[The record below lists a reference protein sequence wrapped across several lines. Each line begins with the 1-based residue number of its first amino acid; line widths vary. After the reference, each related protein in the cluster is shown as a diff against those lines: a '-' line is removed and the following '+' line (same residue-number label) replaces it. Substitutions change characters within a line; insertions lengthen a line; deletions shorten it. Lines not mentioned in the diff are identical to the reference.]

1 MQKAYLILENGK
13 RYEGTSF
20 GQTGTSVG
28 ELVFTTGM
36 TGCAE
41 SLTDPSYYGQLVIFT
56 FPQFGNYGIADAD
69 MESSGIHVRGA
80 VVREFCDTPSNFR
93 CDESVNDFLKRH
105 NIVGIAGV
113 DTRELTQMI
122 RERGVINAVI
132 TTEEP
137 DFPVESLHS
146 FRITDS
152 VANTSTKE
160 IVTLLPEDGNVKHT
174 VALMDYGAKKSIADN
189 LVKRGCKVVIFPH
202 DTPAEKILEIN
213 PDGIMLSNGPGDPAD
228 NTYCISQIKALF
240 GKVPMF
246 GICLGHQMMALA
258 AGAETGKLKFG
269 HRGANQPV
277 KDLVTGRVYITCQ
290 NHGYAVTTESLEKI
304 GAKLR
309 YVNVNDGTCEGV
321 DYPELN
327 AFSMQFHPEAHG
339 GPRDCEGAF
348 DRFINMMEVR

>member
-13 RYEGTSF
+13 KYEGTSF
-20 GQTGTSVG
+20 GASGTSVG

-80 VVREFCDTPSNFR
+80 VVREFCDAPSNFR
-93 CDESVNDFLKRH
+93 CDETVNDFLKRH
-105 NIVGIAGV
+105 NVVGISGV

-132 TTEEP
+132 TTENP
-137 DFPVESLHS
+137 DYPVDALKA

-152 VANTSTKE
+152 VKNTSTKE
-160 IVTLLPEDGNVKHT
+160 CITLMPEGPARHT

-189 LVKRGCKVVIFPH
+189 LVKRGCKVVVFPYSA
-202 DTPAEKILEIN
+202 TAEEVMSIK
-213 PDGIMLSNGPGDPAD
+213 PDGIMLSNGPGDPSD
-228 NTYCISQIKALF
+228 NVEAIAELRKLF
-240 GKVPMF
+240 GKAPMF

-258 AGAETGKLKFG
+258 AGAATEKLKFG

-277 KDLVTGRVYITCQ
+277 KDLKTGRVYITCQ
-290 NHGYAVTTESLEKI
+290 NHGYAVTCESLEGI
-304 GAKLR
+304 GAELR
-309 YVNVNDGTCEGV
+309 YINVNDKTCEGV
-321 DYPELN
+321 DYPLLD

-348 DRFINMMEVR
+348 DRFLKMMEVR